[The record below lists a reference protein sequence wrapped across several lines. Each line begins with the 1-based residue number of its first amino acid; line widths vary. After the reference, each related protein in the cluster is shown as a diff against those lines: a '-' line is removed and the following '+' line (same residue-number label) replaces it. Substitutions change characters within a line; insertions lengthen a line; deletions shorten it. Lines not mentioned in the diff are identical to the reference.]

1 MSESHDDGQSLVRV
15 RAQVM
20 TRDDSSGGWVPL
32 GGGGLS
38 NVSVCKKTPDK
49 NEYLIHGKRISD
61 QSLVLSCTIKKDF
74 EYNKV
79 MPTFHHWKTGEKK
92 FGLTFQTAAD
102 ARAFDK
108 GVCIAIEDL
117 LDVGE
122 DDVFMALD
130 LPVERDSISSGSGS
144 GTGSNHQYPPHSH
157 LHRMYF
163 SSRTG
168 SREGNNGGGGGVL
181 VKEMHSVSS
190 KDKISEKDIYCCD
203 KDLRDD
209 EPYSSYVQFAREYT
223 RPHEYSYPV
232 VQPDKKYSPSSDLS
246 NSLSLGG
253 MTFSP
258 KKPLQL
264 DPLSLQPPPLL
275 PTKSTGS
282 TKKKRTCGKKTR
294 CRDCH
299 EVYSEDCN
307 PRGSCSSGPDAIRD
321 GIDAVSCMGCARGM
335 LYHCLSG
342 EEGEV
347 PPHPCSIRHHRCVR
361 RWIAL
366 GLLSIFLPCLCLY
379 IPFASCHRA
388 AKSCHICGARHH
400 PS

>member
-1 MSESHDDGQSLVRV
+1 
-15 RAQVM
+15 
-20 TRDDSSGGWVPL
+20 
-32 GGGGLS
+32 
-38 NVSVCKKTPDK
+38 
-49 NEYLIHGKRISD
+49 
-61 QSLVLSCTIKKDF
+61 
-74 EYNKV
+74 
-79 MPTFHHWKTGEKK
+79 
-92 FGLTFQTAAD
+92 
-102 ARAFDK
+102 
-108 GVCIAIEDL
+108 
-117 LDVGE
+117 
-122 DDVFMALD
+122 
-130 LPVERDSISSGSGS
+130 
-144 GTGSNHQYPPHSH
+144 
-157 LHRMYF
+157 MYF

-282 TKKKRTCGKKTR
+282 TKKKRCFF
-294 CRDCH
+294 
-299 EVYSEDCN
+299 
-307 PRGSCSSGPDAIRD
+307 I
-321 GIDAVSCMGCARGM
+321 
-335 LYHCLSG
+335 
-342 EEGEV
+342 
-347 PPHPCSIRHHRCVR
+347 
-361 RWIAL
+361 
-366 GLLSIFLPCLCLY
+366 
-379 IPFASCHRA
+379 
-388 AKSCHICGARHH
+388 
-400 PS
+400 